1 MIIKPVRQIWCD
13 GNHREP
19 TRMVSND
26 LIRDYMQ
33 RHGCNFSDALEA
45 LAAQMAT
52 HRTGRQTR
60 SAGAEPGRCAVDLL
74 EALEAWR
81 ADQMQQAA

>member
-60 SAGAEPGRCAVDLL
+60 SAGAEPGRCAS
-74 EALEAWR
+74 
-81 ADQMQQAA
+81 

>member
-60 SAGAEPGRCAVDLL
+60 SAGAEPGRGAS
-74 EALEAWR
+74 
-81 ADQMQQAA
+81 